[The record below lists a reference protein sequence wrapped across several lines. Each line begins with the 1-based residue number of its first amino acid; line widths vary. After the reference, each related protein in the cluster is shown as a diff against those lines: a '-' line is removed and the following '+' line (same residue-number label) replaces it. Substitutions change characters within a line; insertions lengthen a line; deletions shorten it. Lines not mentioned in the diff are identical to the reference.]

1 MLKGAFS
8 AMGNTYDYSS
18 EPKATRLPI
27 SGQMKHVSDEESI
40 ILFKYIRRAVI
51 NMDSNTTHDNETLEE
66 TADPTDI
73 SYRFDEE
80 DLIVIL
86 EAAKVALSFK
96 DISNSLCDYLDLPV
110 DFLNGLRAKLAVHC
124 R

>member
-1 MLKGAFS
+1 
-8 AMGNTYDYSS
+8 
-18 EPKATRLPI
+18 
-27 SGQMKHVSDEESI
+27 
-40 ILFKYIRRAVI
+40 
-51 NMDSNTTHDNETLEE
+51 MDSNTTHDNETLEE

-73 SYRFDEE
+73 SYRFDDE

-96 DISNSLCDYLDLPV
+96 DISNSLCDYLNLPD
-110 DFLNGLRAKLAVHC
+110 DFLSNLRAKLAVHC